1 MTCRLYAERKSWPLE
16 RVVVEVGHTAKTAS
30 VPDQF
35 VRKIAFQGDLDEAQ
49 HARLL
54 EIADRC
60 PVHRTLTE
68 SAVVETELLA
78 DDQPDAGAENCAEA
92 HALLMQEACADADQ
106 TGDDR

>member
-1 MTCRLYAERKSWPLE
+1 MTCRLYAERKNWPLE

-30 VPDQF
+30 EPDRF
-35 VRKIAFQGDLDEAQ
+35 ARKIGFQGHLDETQ

-68 SAVVETELLA
+68 SAVVETERLA
-78 DDQPDAGAENCAEA
+78 DDQPDTGAENCAEG
-92 HALLMQEACADADQ
+92 HSRLMQEACAEADQ
-106 TGDDR
+106 A